1 MLLCGRRRLPLL
13 KRQFCADSFLPLLFS
28 GASLNL
34 LLQTGVGRRQLVCRL
49 FRPLL
54 RCRKICFGYAAAL
67 LGRSR
72 RELLTCQVLDPR
84 RSGNFDLDS
93 DRLGAQAFRLRVDLR
108 QLRQNVG
115 AVSQF
120 CPQDNG
126 ICHFFTACT

>member
-34 LLQTGVGRRQLVCRL
+34 LLQTGVGRSQ
-49 FRPLL
+49 
-54 RCRKICFGYAAAL
+54 
-67 LGRSR
+67 